1 MQAEEPNIGFAV
13 RSVLV
18 VFFGVGGA
26 FAKETETLP
35 IVLLLG
41 ISIVILMFAMF
52 SGLSMLRQ
60 MRLRQPNKNWNA
72 PSWSTA
78 PFSGPAHFLHAGGW
92 SFVAFG
98 VVSLIVG
105 SLRMGSLFVGIPP
118 MMAIPFG
125 AGLLAGMNIYYRRS
139 EP

>member
-1 MQAEEPNIGFAV
+1 VQAEEPNIGFAT
-13 RSVLV
+13 RSMVI

-26 FAKETETLP
+26 FTKETETLP
-35 IVLLLG
+35 LGLLLG

-60 MRLRQPNKNWNA
+60 MRLRQPNKNWDA
-72 PSWSTA
+72 PSWRTG
-78 PFSGPAHFLHAGGW
+78 PFSGPAHFLHACGW

-98 VVSLIVG
+98 VVSLIAD
-105 SLRMGSLFVGIPP
+105 SFRMSSLFVGIPP

-125 AGLLAGMNIYYRRS
+125 AGLLAGLNNYYRRS